1 MEISILNIITI
12 LILFQLVFVSLFLF
26 TSKSGR
32 RLSNRILGFFFLS
45 TFENILPILLAYTAG
60 HFIYIATVD
69 VIPELIERTGKKESL
84 MQFIS
89 IIAGISVIFYIIAFF
104 E

>member
-32 RLSNRILGFFFLS
+32 RLSNRILGFFFL
-45 TFENILPILLAYTAG
+45 LLAFNIGDGIISMSGFYVQFPQMAHIEDGFVLLFG
-60 HFIYIATVD
+60 HVLFN
-69 VIPELIERTGKKESL
+69 
-84 MQFIS
+84 
-89 IIAGISVIFYIIAFF
+89 
-104 E
+104 